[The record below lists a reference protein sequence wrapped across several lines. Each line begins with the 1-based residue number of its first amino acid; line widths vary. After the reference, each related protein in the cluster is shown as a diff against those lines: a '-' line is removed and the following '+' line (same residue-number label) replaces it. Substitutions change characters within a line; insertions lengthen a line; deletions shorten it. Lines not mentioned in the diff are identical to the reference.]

1 MLRSFRS
8 CCLAVALAIAGGA
21 GAAEPASTQPAPT
34 QPVATVRVAFDRNGV
49 TATRIEGLAD
59 VAGARKASADDP
71 VRIASISKLVTA
83 IGVMR
88 LVEDGKLDLD
98 ADVSQLL
105 GWPLRHPAYPDQA
118 ITLRLL
124 MSHRSSLTDAAG
136 YYAVPLDG
144 QVQDILKDSR
154 AWDDEHAPGT
164 FFRYTN
170 LNFPLVAAV
179 MEKATGQ
186 RFDKL
191 MDALVLRPLDIKACF
206 NWEMCD
212 QATAARAVVLYDAD
226 RKPVRDDNH
235 GRKPDCSVNK
245 SSAGDCDLTR
255 WRAGANG
262 SLFSPQGGLRISAN
276 GLAKIGR
283 LLLGD
288 GSVDGVRL
296 LKPSSV
302 ATLTQPVWT
311 YAPGNGMTSEEDLG
325 GEPPKGFFCRYGL
338 AVQTLA
344 TGGKD
349 CHDDPFGDGIARV
362 GHSGSAYGLVSGLW
376 MDRRS
381 GTGVAYFA
389 TGLPDARVGKR
400 SAFSA
405 VEEHLASGR

>member
-1 MLRSFRS
+1 MPSPLRFSL
-8 CCLAVALAIAGGA
+8 LAVLMALAGA
-21 GAAEPASTQPAPT
+21 SRASE
-34 QPVATVRVAFDRNGV
+34 PVASVRVAFDRDGITSTQV
-49 TATRIEGLAD
+49 HGLAD
-59 VAGARKASADDP
+59 MNSGRKLDADDP
-71 VRIASISKLVTA
+71 VRIASISKLVVA

-88 LVEDGKLDLD
+88 LVEAGKLDLD
-98 ADVSQLL
+98 ADVSTQL
-105 GWPLRHPAYPDQA
+105 GWPLRHPRWPDSP

-124 MSHRSSLTDAAG
+124 LSHRTSLTDAAG

-144 QVQDILKDSR
+144 QLQDVLKDPR

-186 RFDKL
+186 RFDQL
-191 MDALVLRPLDIKACF
+191 MDELVLRPLGIAGCY
-206 NWEMCD
+206 NWEACD
-212 QATAARAVVLYDAD
+212 EVTAARAVVLY
-226 RKPVRDDNH
+226 REGQPVRDDH
-235 GRKPDCSVNK
+235 QGHKPDCPVVPA
-245 SSAGDCDLTR
+245 SSGDCDLAQ

-262 SLFSPQGGLRISAN
+262 ATFAPQGGLRISAN

-296 LKPSSV
+296 LSAASV
-302 ATLTQPVWT
+302 QNMTQPLWT
-311 YAPGNGMTSEEDLG
+311 YAPGNGITFEEDDSKPAPG
-325 GEPPKGFFCRYGL
+325 RGFICRYGL

-344 TGGKD
+344 TPHAD
-349 CHDDPFGDGIARV
+349 CGDDPFGDGVARI
-362 GHSGSAYGLVSGLW
+362 GHSGEAYGLLSGLW
-376 MDRRS
+376 VDRKT

-389 TGLPDARVGKR
+389 TDVGNAPPGAH

-405 VEEHLASGR
+405 VEETLASGE